1 MSKEKLLKYANSSQ
15 YNKKKCFALGNW
27 CNKQGNIFSMQEVFN
42 CLYNY
47 ANGDTNEITKLIEQL
62 TSKSKVFGRSSVVFG
77 DIGVNMYITRGENGK
92 LEIKGQKDNFTPNKV
107 GQHQVHKPS
116 LIRKDGQIKKNV
128 INSREK
134 LYDLGKEVRSIYP
147 NYSNELITVAM
158 QAIKQYAKIHKISEM
173 LVVKR
178 LKSGIY
184 TIDATDVNNP
194 QIVSKAKTIK
204 LNESQLNEISDVTK
218 LTEYKFY
225 NNVQKFLSDLLR
237 DPVGA
242 KVPFLLQ
249 ANNIARNQLLY
260 HLKSN
265 GIINR
270 FQKISDKDSQG
281 KPKTARMVI
290 KYSVPKKDFAKK
302 MKRLFIDL
310 VAKNVPQKIEKMVT
324 EDSEISECDGGTA
337 TAGTT
342 NCQSSGAFVQPL
354 FGVQR
359 RKMPTD
365 LEEDTTASSVTQNG
379 DISMGI
385 TVPFG
390 SDKETRD
397 RTPGFSVERQDESE
411 EEGENDDNFV
421 SAATYIFCKNDEG
434 QMCVLAGRRRG
445 NYGGGLFNVPVG
457 MREPYDDSIV
467 DTAVREVEEETNL
480 SLQPNLF
487 HFVNGEEWGDNK
499 VGANFV
505 VRLNGITS
513 SYQIGNGD
521 GENDKF
527 MWIPLDKVNDVQWA
541 YNMDKTL
548 MNMSGSML
556 NESKRTRRNDK
567 GERVP
572 EKCPFCG
579 GDVSLKIKGEP
590 IFVCDKCEK
599 YFGTLPKVEH
609 FIKKN
614 EIRENLLTEENS
626 INKETDNEAN
636 DVFEFILKHN
646 YDKNEVVDKKEGCV
660 VYEMKFQRVFMG
672 CTIDYTVKYFDY
684 NDGEK
689 HVLDCYSMPI
699 SDKCG
704 SIHIEYEME
713 RGALSLGDLHD
724 SIQHELT
731 HIMKSIKCYGKYRK
745 YRPLA
750 RYIFGAA
757 NAFYKSNNLYEKI
770 IGCVFYMG
778 LEDEQDAYINGL
790 YAKIK
795 EGLPRGFTPSEV
807 IKDSAL
813 YDKVIELLNIR
824 NNIDSYFN
832 NEEFIKALDMFKN
845 VSNYK
850 NGLTSE
856 TFRKKINHTLERIK
870 TKYLNM
876 VKAYQKYMTRSG
888 MMIRGDVISILTNS
902 FSF

>member
-1 MSKEKLLKYANSSQ
+1 MSKEKLLKYANANQ

-27 CNKQGNIFSMQEVFN
+27 CNKQGNIFSMQEVFD
-42 CLYNY
+42 CLYDY
-47 ANGDTNEITKLIEQL
+47 ANGDANEITKLIEQL

-107 GQHQVHKPS
+107 GQHQVHEPN
-116 LIRKDGQIKKNV
+116 LIRKDGQLKKNV

-147 NYSNELITVAM
+147 NYSNELITLAM

-178 LKSGIY
+178 LKSGNY
-184 TIDATDVNNP
+184 TIDVSDVNNP

-225 NNVQKFLSDLLR
+225 NNVQRFLSDLLR

-310 VAKNVPQKIEKMVT
+310 VAKNVPQKIEKMLT
-324 EDSEISECDGGTA
+324 EECEISECDGGEA
-337 TAGTT
+337 SAGTT

-365 LEEDTTASSVTQNG
+365 LEEDTTASSVAQNG

-411 EEGENDDNFV
+411 EERENDDNFV

-457 MREPYDDSIV
+457 MRELYDDSIV

-487 HFVNGEEWGDNK
+487 HFVNGEEWGKNK
-499 VGANFV
+499 VGANFI

-513 SYQIGNGD
+513 SYNVGNGD

-527 MWIPLDKVNDVQWA
+527 MWLPLDKVNNVQWA
-541 YNMDKTL
+541 YNMGNTI
-548 MNMSGSML
+548 
-556 NESKRTRRNDK
+556 
-567 GERVP
+567 
-572 EKCPFCG
+572 
-579 GDVSLKIKGEP
+579 IK
-590 IFVCDKCEK
+590 
-599 YFGTLPKVEH
+599 
-609 FIKKN
+609 
-614 EIRENLLTEENS
+614 
-626 INKETDNEAN
+626 
-636 DVFEFILKHN
+636 
-646 YDKNEVVDKKEGCV
+646 
-660 VYEMKFQRVFMG
+660 M
-672 CTIDYTVKYFDY
+672 
-684 NDGEK
+684 
-689 HVLDCYSMPI
+689 
-699 SDKCG
+699 
-704 SIHIEYEME
+704 
-713 RGALSLGDLHD
+713 
-724 SIQHELT
+724 
-731 HIMKSIKCYGKYRK
+731 
-745 YRPLA
+745 
-750 RYIFGAA
+750 
-757 NAFYKSNNLYEKI
+757 YK
-770 IGCVFYMG
+770 M
-778 LEDEQDAYINGL
+778 
-790 YAKIK
+790 
-795 EGLPRGFTPSEV
+795 
-807 IKDSAL
+807 
-813 YDKVIELLNIR
+813 
-824 NNIDSYFN
+824 
-832 NEEFIKALDMFKN
+832 
-845 VSNYK
+845 
-850 NGLTSE
+850 
-856 TFRKKINHTLERIK
+856 
-870 TKYLNM
+870 
-876 VKAYQKYMTRSG
+876 
-888 MMIRGDVISILTNS
+888 
-902 FSF
+902 

>member
-1 MSKEKLLKYANSSQ
+1 MSKEKLLKYANASQ

-27 CNKQGNIFSMQEVFN
+27 CNKQGNIFSMQEVFD
-42 CLYNY
+42 CLYDY
-47 ANGDTNEITKLIEQL
+47 ANGDANEITKLIEQL

-92 LEIKGQKDNFTPNKV
+92 LEIKGQKDNFRPNKV
-107 GQHQVHKPS
+107 GQHQVHEPN
-116 LIRKDGQIKKNV
+116 LIRKDGQLKKNV

-147 NYSNELITVAM
+147 NYSNELITLAM

-178 LKSGIY
+178 LKSGNY
-184 TIDATDVNNP
+184 TIDVSDVNNP
-194 QIVSKAKTIK
+194 QIVSKPKTIK

-225 NNVQKFLSDLLR
+225 NNVQRFLSDLLR

-310 VAKNVPQKIEKMVT
+310 VAKNVPQKIEKMLT
-324 EDSEISECDGGTA
+324 EECEISECDGGEA
-337 TAGTT
+337 SAGTT

-365 LEEDTTASSVTQNG
+365 LGEDTTASSVTQNG

-411 EEGENDDNFV
+411 EERENNDNFV

-457 MREPYDDSIV
+457 MRELYDNSIV

-487 HFVNGEEWGDNK
+487 HFVNGEEWGKNK
-499 VGANFV
+499 VGANFI
-505 VRLNGITS
+505 VRLNGTTS
-513 SYQIGNGD
+513 SYNVGNGD

-527 MWIPLDKVNDVQWA
+527 MWLPLDKVNNVQWA
-541 YNMDKTL
+541 YNMGNTI
-548 MNMSGSML
+548 
-556 NESKRTRRNDK
+556 
-567 GERVP
+567 
-572 EKCPFCG
+572 
-579 GDVSLKIKGEP
+579 IK
-590 IFVCDKCEK
+590 
-599 YFGTLPKVEH
+599 
-609 FIKKN
+609 
-614 EIRENLLTEENS
+614 
-626 INKETDNEAN
+626 
-636 DVFEFILKHN
+636 
-646 YDKNEVVDKKEGCV
+646 
-660 VYEMKFQRVFMG
+660 M
-672 CTIDYTVKYFDY
+672 
-684 NDGEK
+684 
-689 HVLDCYSMPI
+689 
-699 SDKCG
+699 
-704 SIHIEYEME
+704 
-713 RGALSLGDLHD
+713 
-724 SIQHELT
+724 
-731 HIMKSIKCYGKYRK
+731 
-745 YRPLA
+745 
-750 RYIFGAA
+750 
-757 NAFYKSNNLYEKI
+757 YK
-770 IGCVFYMG
+770 M
-778 LEDEQDAYINGL
+778 
-790 YAKIK
+790 
-795 EGLPRGFTPSEV
+795 
-807 IKDSAL
+807 
-813 YDKVIELLNIR
+813 
-824 NNIDSYFN
+824 
-832 NEEFIKALDMFKN
+832 
-845 VSNYK
+845 
-850 NGLTSE
+850 
-856 TFRKKINHTLERIK
+856 
-870 TKYLNM
+870 
-876 VKAYQKYMTRSG
+876 
-888 MMIRGDVISILTNS
+888 
-902 FSF
+902 

>member
-1 MSKEKLLKYANSSQ
+1 MSKEKLLKYANASQ
-15 YNKKKCFALGNW
+15 HNKKKCFALGNW
-27 CNKQGNIFSMQEVFN
+27 CNKQGNIFSMQEVFD
-42 CLYNY
+42 CLYDY
-47 ANGDTNEITKLIEQL
+47 ANGDANEITKLIEQL

-107 GQHQVHKPS
+107 GQYQVHEPN
-116 LIRKDGQIKKNV
+116 LIRKDGQLKKNV

-147 NYSNELITVAM
+147 NYSNELITLAM
-158 QAIKQYAKIHKISEM
+158 QAIKQYAKIHKISEI
-173 LVVKR
+173 LVAKR
-178 LKSGIY
+178 LKSGNY
-184 TIDATDVNNP
+184 TIDVSDVNNP

-225 NNVQKFLSDLLR
+225 NNVQRFLSDLLR

-310 VAKNVPQKIEKMVT
+310 VAKNVPQKIEKMLT
-324 EDSEISECDGGTA
+324 EEREISECDGGEA
-337 TAGTT
+337 SAGTT

-411 EEGENDDNFV
+411 EERENDDNFV

-457 MREPYDDSIV
+457 MRELYDDSIV

-487 HFVNGEEWGDNK
+487 HFVNGEEWGKNK
-499 VGANFV
+499 VGANFI
-505 VRLNGITS
+505 VRLNGTTS
-513 SYQIGNGD
+513 SYNVGNGD

-527 MWIPLDKVNDVQWA
+527 MWLPLDKVNNVQWA
-541 YNMDKTL
+541 YNMGNTI
-548 MNMSGSML
+548 
-556 NESKRTRRNDK
+556 
-567 GERVP
+567 
-572 EKCPFCG
+572 
-579 GDVSLKIKGEP
+579 IK
-590 IFVCDKCEK
+590 
-599 YFGTLPKVEH
+599 
-609 FIKKN
+609 
-614 EIRENLLTEENS
+614 
-626 INKETDNEAN
+626 
-636 DVFEFILKHN
+636 
-646 YDKNEVVDKKEGCV
+646 
-660 VYEMKFQRVFMG
+660 M
-672 CTIDYTVKYFDY
+672 Y
-684 NDGEK
+684 N
-689 HVLDCYSMPI
+689 
-699 SDKCG
+699 
-704 SIHIEYEME
+704 
-713 RGALSLGDLHD
+713 
-724 SIQHELT
+724 
-731 HIMKSIKCYGKYRK
+731 
-745 YRPLA
+745 
-750 RYIFGAA
+750 F
-757 NAFYKSNNLYEKI
+757 
-770 IGCVFYMG
+770 
-778 LEDEQDAYINGL
+778 
-790 YAKIK
+790 
-795 EGLPRGFTPSEV
+795 
-807 IKDSAL
+807 
-813 YDKVIELLNIR
+813 
-824 NNIDSYFN
+824 
-832 NEEFIKALDMFKN
+832 
-845 VSNYK
+845 
-850 NGLTSE
+850 
-856 TFRKKINHTLERIK
+856 
-870 TKYLNM
+870 
-876 VKAYQKYMTRSG
+876 
-888 MMIRGDVISILTNS
+888 
-902 FSF
+902 